1 MRTLSNIKKDLEFNQ
16 GLSSLIEALKNIA
29 VTQFRIQEQRLKSFE
44 KLILT
49 VEDFFEFIGIT
60 KIIHPFLKHQNRPQG
75 IVAITS
81 DSGLL
86 GGLNLRVI
94 NRALLELE
102 KTPGKLIVIGECGKT
117 YLKETNLSF
126 VAFSGINDDER
137 YAQAMQLKD
146 YCVSRVLEG
155 SFGFL
160 KVVYPHPVSFT
171 LQRVETVH
179 FLPFTPLEKS
189 NELNKDSLTGFIPT
203 QTQKS
208 KESIPDLILE
218 SNLSDIAE
226 YLISIWMGQKFYEI
240 FGLSR
245 LSEFAARFVH
255 LEESSQ
261 KLKDVEKNL
270 RLQYF
275 RVRHELIDRNMRE
288 LFSARLLYA

>member
-1 MRTLSNIKKDLEFNQ
+1 MKTLSNIKKDLEFNQ

-29 VTQFRIQEQRLKSFE
+29 VTQFRILEQRLKSFE

-49 VEDFFEFIGIT
+49 IEDFFGFINT
-60 KIIHPFLKHQNRPQG
+60 AKVDHPFLRPQNRPQG

-86 GGLNLRVI
+86 GGLNLKVI
-94 NRALLELE
+94 NQALLELE
-102 KTPGKLIVIGECGKT
+102 KTPGKLIVIGECGKN
-117 YLKETNLSF
+117 YLRETNLSF
-126 VAFSGINDDER
+126 VAFGGISDEER
-137 YAQAMQLKD
+137 YAQAMQLRD

-160 KVVYPHPVSFT
+160 KVVYPHPVSFSV
-171 LQRVETVH
+171 QRVETVS
-179 FLPFTPLEKS
+179 FLPYAP
-189 NELNKDSLTGFIPT
+189 SLR
-203 QTQKS
+203 QKPAGVAD
-208 KESIPDLILE
+208 IILE
-218 SNLSDIAE
+218 SRPEDIVE
-226 YLISIWMGQKFYEI
+226 YLAHIWMGQKFYEI

-275 RVRHELIDRNMRE
+275 HVRHELIDRNMRE
-288 LFSARLLYA
+288 LFSARLLYR

>member
-1 MRTLSNIKKDLEFNQ
+1 MKTLSNIKKDLEFNQ
-16 GLSSLIEALKNIA
+16 GLSSLIEVLKNIA
-29 VTQFRIQEQRLKSFE
+29 VTQFRILEQRLKSFE

-49 VEDFFEFIGIT
+49 VEDFFEVIDIT
-60 KIIHPFLKHQNRPQG
+60 KVVHPFLKHQNRPLG

-94 NRALLELE
+94 NQALLELE
-102 KTPGKLIVIGECGKT
+102 KTPGKLIVIGECGKS
-117 YLKETNLSF
+117 YLRETNLSF
-126 VAFSGINDDER
+126 VAFSGISDDER
-137 YAQAMQLKD
+137 YAQAMQLRD

-179 FLPFTPLEKS
+179 FLPF
-189 NELNKDSLTGFIPT
+189 IPT

-208 KESIPDLILE
+208 KESIPNLILE

-261 KLKDVEKNL
+261 KLKDVEKDL

>member
-1 MRTLSNIKKDLEFNQ
+1 MKILSSVKKDLEFNQ

-29 VTQFRIQEQRLKSFE
+29 VAQFRIQEQKLKSFE

-49 VEDFFEFIGIT
+49 IENFFGFINT
-60 KIIHPFLKHQNRPQG
+60 AKVNHPFLRPHNRPQG

-86 GGLNLRVI
+86 GGLNLKVI
-94 NRALLELE
+94 NQALLELE
-102 KTPGKLIVIGECGKT
+102 KTPGKLIVIGECGKN
-117 YLKETNLSF
+117 YLRETNLSF
-126 VAFSGINDDER
+126 VAFRGINDEER
-137 YAQAMQLKD
+137 YTQAMQLRD
-146 YCVSRVLEG
+146 YCISRVLEG

-160 KVVYPHPVSFT
+160 KVVYPHPASFT
-171 LQRVETVH
+171 VQRVETVS
-179 FLPFTPLEKS
+179 FLPYAP
-189 NELNKDSLTGFIPT
+189 SLR
-203 QTQKS
+203 QKPAGVAD
-208 KESIPDLILE
+208 IILE
-218 SNLSDIAE
+218 SRPEDIIK
-226 YLISIWMGQKFYEI
+226 YLVHIWMGQKFYEI

-275 RVRHELIDRNMRE
+275 HVRHELIDRNMRE
-288 LFSARLLYA
+288 LFSARLLYAG

>member
-1 MRTLSNIKKDLEFNQ
+1 MKGLSTIKKDLEFNRE
-16 GLSSLIEALKNIA
+16 LSSLIEVLKNIA
-29 VTQFRIQEQRLKSFE
+29 VTQFRILEQRLKSFE

-49 VEDFFEFIGIT
+49 IEDFFGFINT
-60 KIIHPFLKHQNRPQG
+60 AKVEHPFLRPQNRPQG

-86 GGLNLRVI
+86 GGLNLKVI
-94 NRALLELE
+94 NQALLELE
-102 KTPGKLIVIGECGKT
+102 KIPGKLIVIGECGKN
-117 YLKETNLSF
+117 YLRETNLSF
-126 VAFSGINDDER
+126 VAFGGISDEER
-137 YAQAMQLKD
+137 YAQAMQLRD
-146 YCVSRVLEG
+146 YCVSRVLKG

-171 LQRVETVH
+171 VQRVETVS
-179 FLPFTPLEKS
+179 FLPFTPLEKTTNRERS
-189 NELNKDSLTGFIPT
+189 SPTGFIPT
-203 QTQKS
+203 KKP

-218 SNLSDIAE
+218 SSLSDIVE
-226 YLISIWMGQKFYEI
+226 YLVHIWMGQKFYEI

-255 LEESSQ
+255 LEESSE

-288 LFSARLLYA
+288 LFSARLLDAG

>member
-1 MRTLSNIKKDLEFNQ
+1 MKTLSNIKKDLEFNQ

-29 VTQFRIQEQRLKSFE
+29 VTQFRILEQRLKSFE

-49 VEDFFEFIGIT
+49 VEDFFEFIDIT

-126 VAFSGINDDER
+126 VAFSGISDEER
-137 YAQAMQLKD
+137 YAQAMQLRD

-179 FLPFTPLEKS
+179 FLPF
-189 NELNKDSLTGFIPT
+189 IPT
-203 QTQKS
+203 QKP

-261 KLKDVEKNL
+261 KLKDVEKVL

-288 LFSARLLYA
+288 LFSARLLYV